1 MYSSFSQDSLNK
13 ICFFSATDIAF
24 SYINFLNSN
33 ADKSQKGLWID
44 LIETYGL
51 HCMKGRQFFDLYRNF
66 LKTSFTGDE
75 YRDLYVDSFIREL
88 RIPLFNMEDS
98 YIEAKVYIQKN
109 NIKCDWDII
118 ESDYNEAKAHLQKIL
133 PFEKQLTEVTNSTAQ
148 LYKDY
153 LLFAD
158 KFLDEENL
166 QIIYER
172 MISDCCLD
180 PSCWLDYVDFLEI
193 RDKYEAPKNLPNRDI
208 FNQTVLDVNLRSIRN
223 CTWNEKM
230 YTKRMRLME
239 RMHKPISNVQEVL
252 EMGLAVGLTPEF
264 AVNVWLEYLSFLRRA
279 TNYREEKEC
288 EILRKNFKLCW
299 DTLGKQWGVLADCNC
314 EILQFWGRLEYGPLH
329 DQESAYDLW
338 MTVMNSSD
346 NSTRSALW
354 VEFIQLEMRRDL
366 ESTRKLFKKALF
378 SPGLDNPL
386 TIASAWIR
394 FERCNGS
401 LKQLN
406 SSQEHVDKFM
416 ASYMVQSQN
425 HVEPIKGKGKKRKA
439 DNDEDFSLKK
449 AKPTPSKPHVPEP
462 AVDSHIVDKSKD
474 NLRVFVSNLDYN
486 ITEEELVEGFPELS
500 ITSVD
505 LIKSANGR
513 GRGFGYLELK
523 SEDQVEL
530 AISFDRR
537 SIKERPAYISSV
549 LRGKDERMAFKYS
562 SELEPKKLFIKG
574 LPHDITKEE
583 LDELFRREGNVV
595 DVRII
600 IHKYNHSSPYVSNF
614 VT

>member
-1 MYSSFSQDSLNK
+1 MKQLN
-13 ICFFSATDIAF
+13 IFILLFSATEIAL
-24 SYINFLNSN
+24 SYVKFLDSSP
-33 ADKSQKGLWID
+33 DKSQKDLWID

-75 YRDLYVDSFIREL
+75 YDKLYVDSFIREL

-98 YIEAKVYIQKN
+98 YIEARVYIQKN
-109 NIKCDWDII
+109 SIDCDWNRI

-133 PFEKQLTEVTNSTAQ
+133 PFEKQLTEVTNSSAQ

-172 MISDCCLD
+172 MITDCCLD

-193 RDKYEAPKNLPNRDI
+193 RDKYEAPKSLPNRDI

-239 RMHKPISNVQEVL
+239 RMRKSISDVQEVL
-252 EMGLAVGLTPEF
+252 EMGLAVGSTPEF
-264 AVNVWLEYLSFLRRA
+264 AVNLWLEYLSFLRRA
-279 TNYREEKEC
+279 TNYKEEKEC

-314 EILQFWGRLEYGPLH
+314 EILQFWGRLEYGPLG
-329 DQESAYDLW
+329 DQENAYDLW
-338 MTVMNSSD
+338 MTIMNSSD
-346 NSTRSALW
+346 NSTKSALW
-354 VEFIQLEMRRDL
+354 IEFIQLEMRRDL

-416 ASYMVQSQN
+416 VGYMIQGQQVF
-425 HVEPIKGKGKKRKA
+425 EPNKGKGKKRKA
-439 DNDEDFSLKK
+439 DEEDFSFKK
-449 AKPTPSKPHVPEP
+449 AKPTPSKAHVPVPVVE
-462 AVDSHIVDKSKD
+462 SHIVDKTKD

-486 ITEEELVEGFPELS
+486 ITEEELLESFPELS
-500 ITSVD
+500 IASVN

-513 GRGFGYLELK
+513 GRGFGYLELN

-537 SIKERPAYISSV
+537 SIKDRPAYISSV
-549 LRGKDERMAFKYS
+549 LRGKDERMTFKYS
-562 SELEPKKLFIKG
+562 AELEPRKLFVKG
-574 LPHDITKEE
+574 LPHDLKKEE
-583 LDELFRREGNVV
+583 LEELFSKEGKVV

-600 IHKYNHSSPYVSNF
+600 VHK
-614 VT
+614 